1 MSKQSSA
8 WQRTF
13 LAALAETSNVAG
25 AARKAGISAS
35 AAYDARRKS
44 RVFADSWQASLAEG
58 YDNLEIELLRRLREG
73 ELKPA
78 AGARRGVRSYDN
90 GIALRLLMAHRE
102 TRAKQD
108 AVRANVSAAEVRASI
123 DRKLAAIKKQVL
135 AEEERRVALDDE

>member
-35 AAYDARRKS
+35 AAYDARRKN
-44 RVFADSWQASLAEG
+44 RAFADKWQVALAEG

-78 AGARRGVRSYDN
+78 TGAKRGARSYDN

-102 TRAKQD
+102 ARAKQE
-108 AVRANVSAAEVRASI
+108 AVRANVSAAEVRAAI
-123 DRKLAAIKKQVL
+123 DRKLAAIKAQAL
-135 AEEERRVALDDE
+135 AEEERRTAPDDE